1 MSLDDLADEKLM
13 VMYQNGSEGA
23 FQILYHR
30 HSAKVFGFLKSRIK
44 TYEKV
49 QDIYQEVF
57 IKMHRSKHLYNKSL
71 PVLPWVFTITKSVM
85 LDALKKDK
93 NFRIV
98 DDIDLEKIPA
108 ELNTNFEQ
116 AGEAQMLIDQL
127 QGSQK
132 LAMQMRFVDDKT
144 FAEIADSLKTSPVN
158 VRQLITRG
166 MKRLKELMDNNKE
179 QS

>member
-1 MSLDDLADEKLM
+1 
-13 VMYQNGSEGA
+13 
-23 FQILYHR
+23 
-30 HSAKVFGFLKSRIK
+30 
-44 TYEKV
+44 
-49 QDIYQEVF
+49 
-57 IKMHRSKHLYNKSL
+57 
-71 PVLPWVFTITKSVM
+71 M